1 MLQKTFYGIWFIV
14 YYLVQLV
21 RSNIQIAFLAL
32 SPQIDISYGFIKI
45 PLTIKSDF
53 GLLLF
58 SNLVSMT
65 PGSLVTEI
73 DDARTFATVHVI
85 YTPNEKEVY
94 DGVQKMQDMIKRF
107 TT

>member
-1 MLQKTFYGIWFIV
+1 MLRKTFYGIRFLV

-21 RSNIQIAFLAL
+21 KSNIQVALMSL
-32 SPQIDISYGFIKI
+32 SPRLDFRYGFIQV
-45 PLTIKSDF
+45 PLSLKSDF

-58 SNLVSMT
+58 SNFVSMT

-85 YTPNEKEVY
+85 FTSSEKEVY

-107 TT
+107 TA